1 MAELSMTKAEREAF
15 LADVHVGVLCVASF
29 DGAGGAGGAPHAS
42 PVWYAYEPGG
52 AVVVH
57 VARDGVKADLLR
69 RAGRAT
75 LCAQTEV
82 APYKYVTVE
91 GPVDLEDGHDPNV
104 RHDIAHRYLPPEF
117 ADMYLASTEH
127 DVESVT
133 VRLTPDRWHTVDF
146 AKQFA

>member
-1 MAELSMTKAEREAF
+1 MGELSMTKAEREAF
-15 LADVHVGVLCVASF
+15 LADVHVGVLCVAAE
-29 DGAGGAGGAPHAS
+29 DGAAPHAS
-42 PVWYAYEPGG
+42 PIWYAYEPGG

-57 VARDGVKADLLR
+57 VATHGVKANLLR

-91 GPVDLEDGHDPNV
+91 GPVTVEEGHDPTV
-104 RHDIAHRYLPPEF
+104 RHDIAHRYLPAEF

-127 DVESVT
+127 DLESVT
-133 VRLTPDRWHTVDF
+133 VRLTPDRWRTVDY
-146 AKQFA
+146 AKQFG